1 MLCTVKGQLLR
12 YEAMAENVRS
22 EDYAYINKKTQ
33 LVRRMCV
40 RTKTV
45 INGISQAMPSEHNL
59 KTDKYTT
66 NR

>member
-1 MLCTVKGQLLR
+1 
-12 YEAMAENVRS
+12 MAENVRS